1 MTISL
6 FEEKFKLVS
15 IYLEFKSDL
24 FMIKEKYKY

>member
-24 FMIKEKYKY
+24 FMIKEKNKY

>member
-1 MTISL
+1 MTVSL